1 MKNFWFKND
10 RIDVSVILRNIKKN
24 LAASWLS
31 ILITCEIALV
41 FSFML
46 LILFRCTVKY
56 VIWIIYF
63 GLVSIFVISAIV
75 VFVFYII
82 KVTQDD
88 EENISPV
95 YLLLI
100 SAVLAL
106 IAVFL
111 GIILYCFMDRIKL
124 MVEVYKESSKVLL
137 DVPMILFEPLLTFTS
152 LSLTCMMFFYFSL
165 VIESSGF
172 LKAQKDSSGNFVRA
186 VYAKNIGLK
195 IARFVNIVGYAWFT
209 SFILSCQHFI
219 IASTVCQWY
228 FERSKHNLE
237 SPIQRSFLNM
247 LKFHLGSVCYGALV
261 ITAVKVIKL
270 IIEGFKVSES
280 QIFYANLA
288 NNSSI
293 FFLFKFRYHEET
305 FEKL

>member
-1 MKNFWFKND
+1 M
-10 RIDVSVILRNIKKN
+10 IVRNIKKN

-31 ILITCEIALV
+31 ILITLEIALV
-41 FSFML
+41 FSFTL

-63 GLVSIFVISAIV
+63 GLVGIFCISAIV
-75 VFVFYII
+75 VFVFYIV
-82 KVTQDD
+82 KVMQDD
-88 EENISPV
+88 EENMSPV

-111 GIILYCFMDRIKL
+111 GIILYCFRDRIKL

-137 DVPMILFEPLLTFTS
+137 DVPMILFEPLLTFTA
-152 LSLTCMMFFYFSL
+152 LSLTCFAFFYFSL

-172 LKAQKDSSGNFVRA
+172 LKTQKDASGNYVRII
-186 VYAKNIGLK
+186 YAKNIGLK
-195 IARFVNIVGYAWFT
+195 IARFVNIIGYAWFT
-209 SFILSCQHFI
+209 SLILSCQHFI
-219 IASTVCQWY
+219 IACTVCQWY
-228 FERSKHNLE
+228 FERSKHNLD
-237 SPIQRSFLNM
+237 SPIQRSFLYM

-270 IIEGFKVSES
+270 IIEGFKVTIKNIKCYSLS
-280 QIFYANLA
+280 SLA
-288 NNSSI
+288 
-293 FFLFKFRYHEET
+293 
-305 FEKL
+305 